1 MALSINSVFGQALRA
16 VNGIALLKN
25 TVGKE
30 GQIGFR
36 SKEEVFIIMREINIQ
51 SIHEKAPPGF
61 YGVHPFKFC
70 TKVVCFVAL
79 LLGFTVN
86 FATADELFMKNGDRL
101 QGKIKSMSKGKL
113 IFETSYAGDITIDW
127 GQVERLVTEG
137 PFEVQF
143 SDDKSLKGRVV
154 SEEDGTLNLQ
164 PENGSTPQPI
174 TMAEVKTIS
183 PPPPPPSWK
192 LDARISAG
200 LSIESGNTNN
210 RKFNAD
216 GQVGLKKYP
225 HRITLY
231 GEANLE
237 EANDKETANN
247 SLLNLDYN
255 YFLSKKWYL
264 FGNGLYQRDRF
275 QDLTFLGAGS
285 AGAGYQFW
293 HSEEKN
299 LTIKIG
305 PSYVTERYSKPQAN
319 FGGKDE
325 RNYAAGFWAF
335 DFDMWFF
342 NRLVQFFH
350 HDDVYLSLS
359 DTDVWRLRTR
369 TGFRIPVVYK
379 LFTSLQ
385 YNYDWVNS
393 PADGKTNY
401 DDALLF
407 KLGWQ
412 Y

>member
-1 MALSINSVFGQALRA
+1 VRD
-16 VNGIALLKN
+16 IALIKD
-25 TVGKE
+25 TVGEE
-30 GQIGFR
+30 GQIE
-36 SKEEVFIIMREINIQ
+36 SWSEKEVFIIMREFNIQ
-51 SIHEKAPPGF
+51 SIHKKPSHGSC
-61 YGVHPFKFC
+61 GVHPFKLC
-70 TKVVCFVAL
+70 TKVACLVAVL
-79 LLGFTVN
+79 LTFTVN
-86 FATADELFMKNGDRL
+86 PAVADELFMKNGDRL
-101 QGKIKSMSKGKL
+101 QGKVKSMSKGKL
-113 IFETSYAGDITIDW
+113 IFETSYAGKITIDW
-127 GQVERLVTEG
+127 DQVDRLTTKG

-164 PENGSTPQPI
+164 PENGSPPQPI

-192 LDARISAG
+192 VDGRISAG

-216 GQVGLKKYP
+216 GQVGLKKHP

-231 GEANLE
+231 GEANME
-237 EANDKETANN
+237 EANDKETASN

-264 FGNGLYQRDRF
+264 FGNGQYQRDRF
-275 QDLTFLGAGS
+275 QDLIFLGAGS

-299 LTIKIG
+299 FTIKIG
-305 PSYVTERYSKPQAN
+305 PSYVKERYSKPQAN

-325 RNYAAGFWAF
+325 RNYAAGFWTL

-369 TGFRIPVVYK
+369 TGFRIPVMYK

-401 DDALLF
+401 DEALLF